1 MSQDYSGISLKSFI
15 PWNEETQ
22 SFDAKLDGVMKKRAK
37 HLIDAMCQ
45 TLLESDLAFFNI
57 FQSHIALNGQA
68 VQPNVEFG
76 ELLLTV
82 NSTVKQE
89 NVQVERIVHILSNGE
104 QSLLGQSGKLSLPL
118 FEFQYQNGSKDSQ
131 NRNRLITLAALSAY
145 CVSNLANQGHDLAL
159 VKQKVLE
166 QKLHVLRLSYSL
178 PTDQVYQDYLTGKVL
193 SNSTL
198 QARLDGQA
206 TIHFNGS
213 RQVQEDEKVAV
224 AMSMKGIDIA
234 NPASV
239 TSGYMSEKLTAAD
252 HFVFSSMNHLW
263 NSGYYLKVAAGC
275 GLVQYKLRYPK
286 VVSDIVNLVLRCLW
300 NHASNSQLGNY
311 TLRYALGGN
320 VGDSTPPSLESKTGN
335 WKIKKI
341 SGANFD
347 QKFFNTA
354 LNSVWQRRTAEE
366 WETLTGQGYPYGDEE
381 LSLFEYATQLFFDNN
396 PTSIF
401 ARQLSLSASKEGEK
415 ATSKFPKVG
424 NAIVHLLDAMEEAGD
439 HDLFSGVELFLGMNQ
454 FIVRGDEEETEE
466 LNSRLSDLIQTTE
479 FDIGALEF

>member
-1 MSQDYSGISLKSFI
+1 MSQDYSAISLKSFI
-15 PWNEETQ
+15 PWNDETP
-22 SFDAKLDGVMKKRAK
+22 SFDPKLDGVMKKKAK
-37 HLIDAMCQ
+37 HLLDAMCQ
-45 TLLESDLAFFNI
+45 TVMESDLAFFNL
-57 FQSHIALNGQA
+57 FQSHIVLNGLT

-118 FEFQYQNGSKDSQ
+118 FEFQYANGAKDSQ
-131 NRNRLITLAALSAY
+131 NRNRLVTLAALSAY
-145 CVSNLANQGHDLAL
+145 CVSSLANQGHDVNL

-166 QKLHVLRLSYSL
+166 QKMHVLRLSYSL
-178 PTDQVYQDYLTGKVL
+178 PSDQVFQDFLTGKVL

-213 RQVQEDEKVAV
+213 RPVQEDEKVAV

-263 NSGYYLKVAAGC
+263 QQGYYLKVAAGC

-300 NHASNSQLGNY
+300 NHCSNNNPGNY

-320 VGDSTPPSLESKTGN
+320 IGDSVPPKIDSKTGN
-335 WKIKKI
+335 WGIKKI

-347 QKFFNTA
+347 KAFFNTT
-354 LNSVWQRRTAEE
+354 LTEVWKRRTAEE
-366 WETLTGQGYPYGDEE
+366 WEELTNQAYPYGDEE

-396 PTSIF
+396 PSSIF
-401 ARQLSLSASKEGEK
+401 ARQLSLSVNKDGAKP
-415 ATSKFPKVG
+415 ASKFPKVG
-424 NAIVHLLDAMEEAGD
+424 NAIVHLLDAMEEASD
-439 HDLFSGVELFLGMNQ
+439 HDLFSGVELFLKMNQ
-454 FIVRGDEEETEE
+454 FIVRGDEEEVEE
-466 LNSRLSDLIQTTE
+466 LNSRLSDLIQTTT
-479 FDIGALEF
+479 FDIGGLDF